1 MSFYD
6 DLMESLTEVKEHL
19 EGKRTL
25 RTETLSRSEPLHI
38 SADEVKAI
46 RARLNLS
53 QAVFAQRLRTSIKT
67 YQGWEQGKSTPNHRQ
82 LFYCDWLNSPHRYLN
97 KSHVFKISAVD
108 EN

>member
-6 DLMESLTEVKEHL
+6 DLMEGLTAMKEHL

-25 RTETLSRSEPLHI
+25 RTETLERPEPLQI

-53 QAVFAQRLRTSIKT
+53 QAVFAQRLRTSVKT
-67 YQGWEQGKSTPNHRQ
+67 YQGWEQGKSTPNPQATILLRLVEQ
-82 LFYCDWLNSPHRYLN
+82 SPQ
-97 KSHVFKISAVD
+97 VFEQIARL
-108 EN
+108 

>member
-67 YQGWEQGKSTPNHRQ
+67 YQGWEQGKSTPNPQATILLRLVEQ
-82 LFYCDWLNSPHRYLN
+82 SPQ
-97 KSHVFKISAVD
+97 VFEQIARL
-108 EN
+108 

>member
-1 MSFYD
+1 MSQFFN

-25 RTETLSRSEPLHI
+25 RSETLERPEPLHI

-53 QAVFAQRLRTSIKT
+53 QTVFAHRLRTSVKT
-67 YQGWEQGKSTPNHRQ
+67 YQGWEQGKSTPNPQATILLRLVEQ
-82 LFYCDWLNSPHRYLN
+82 SPQ
-97 KSHVFKISAVD
+97 VFEQIARL
-108 EN
+108 

>member
-1 MSFYD
+1 MATLYE
-6 DLMESLTEVKEHL
+6 DLLEGLTAMKEHL

-25 RTETLSRSEPLHI
+25 RTETLSRPETLHI

-67 YQGWEQGKSTPNHRQ
+67 YQGWEQGKSTPNPQATILLRLVEQ
-82 LFYCDWLNSPHRYLN
+82 SPQ
-97 KSHVFKISAVD
+97 VFEQIAHL
-108 EN
+108 